1 MRSVSVIESIFVFTF
16 STAVAVSSAKASK
29 AVVFT
34 PAVEAISVLAC
45 VLMRAKSAVLVR
57 SNVSLE
63 AALVFTTSTIEFR
76 AAV

>member
-1 MRSVSVIESIFVFTF
+1 MSFTF
-16 STAVAVSSAKASK
+16 LIAVAVSSAKASK

-34 PAVEAISVLAC
+34 PEVEAISVLAC

-57 SNVSLE
+57 SSEPLV
-63 AALVFTTSTIEFR
+63 AAFVFTTSTIELR

>member
-16 STAVAVSSAKASK
+16 STAVAVSSAKASN

-34 PAVEAISVLAC
+34 PEVEAISDLAC

-57 SNVSLE
+57 SNVSLD